1 MVAQVEQRFYIF
13 HIHGLNFQNE
23 AKERTNWNI
32 NKIQIIHFFE
42 RKLKKSLLCLLLFAF
57 NKN

>member
-32 NKIQIIHFFE
+32 NKIQIILFFE
-42 RKLKKSLLCLLLFAF
+42 RKLKKIFIVLTSFCFK
-57 NKN
+57 KN